1 MPVLGVT
8 YEVVWTQT
16 GGITCQT
23 TDWSFNTGSVIEWLL
38 SCVSCT
44 NTLEL
49 TLLLSQVW
57 QEALS
62 PCAISM
68 RMSMA
73 MSKFHKHTSHTI
85 LVCTKWYAPFFS
97 HTCKEVLYIQQHT
110 GKGLP
115 LVMHQAMK
123 QSANNEKIINW
134 SDDS

>member
-1 MPVLGVT
+1 MTHNGQHSNYNTPCSSPCSYFLCQAHNMLGVT

-16 GGITCQT
+16 GCITCQT
-23 TDWSFNTGSVIEWLL
+23 TEWSFNTGSVIEWFL

-68 RMSMA
+68 LMSLT
-73 MSKFHKHTSHTI
+73 MSKFHKHTPHTI
-85 LVCTKWYAPFFS
+85 FVCTKWYAPFFS
-97 HTCKEVLYIQQHT
+97 HTYLQ
-110 GKGLP
+110 P
-115 LVMHQAMK
+115 M
-123 QSANNEKIINW
+123 
-134 SDDS
+134 